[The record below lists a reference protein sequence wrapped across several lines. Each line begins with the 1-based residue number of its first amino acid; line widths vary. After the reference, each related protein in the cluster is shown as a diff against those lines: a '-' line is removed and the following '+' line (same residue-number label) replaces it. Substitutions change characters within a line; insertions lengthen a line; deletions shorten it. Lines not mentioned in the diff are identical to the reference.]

1 MVVNITHYNLIKSDV
16 KNKSKMCSNFI
27 EITAIKGIENKEE
40 SFISLPQKSKVEII
54 KFLHQRID
62 FHKRHGI
69 KGCSTIFITP
79 SYTF

>member
-40 SFISLPQKSKVEII
+40 SFVSLPQK
-54 KFLHQRID
+54 QQN
-62 FHKRHGI
+62 
-69 KGCSTIFITP
+69 
-79 SYTF
+79 